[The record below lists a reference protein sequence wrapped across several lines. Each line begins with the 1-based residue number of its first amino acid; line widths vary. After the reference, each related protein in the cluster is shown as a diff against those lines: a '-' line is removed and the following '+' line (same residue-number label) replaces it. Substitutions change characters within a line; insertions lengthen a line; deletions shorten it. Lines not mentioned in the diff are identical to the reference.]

1 MTCKR
6 KAMRSFSKH
15 IGGALALLVLAGAG
29 PVRGD
34 ASGDELAAALAKAR
48 AALAKGD
55 GIAAEAPLRSAVRS
69 GAATDAVRAELG
81 EALLIQGDRR
91 EARKLLY
98 GGDFIRE
105 SAAHGWHLRG
115 RLELVEGHLPQAG
128 QAFDQALRL
137 KGNDAKLWIDIA
149 RLRFSGGEQA
159 QAIEAADRA
168 VRLDPK
174 DPRALE
180 LRGLLIREQFG
191 LYAALPWF
199 EAGLQVAPDDVGL
212 LSEYAATLGDM
223 GQYRAM
229 LVVCRKLTSVDPG
242 NVRALYLQ
250 AVLAARAGQTTLARK
265 ILQQTGTALRDVP
278 AVVLLN
284 GILEYRAGNGNLAV
298 GHFNRLVRMQPD
310 NLQARMLFVR
320 ALRQQGLNAEA
331 VEAAGLW
338 AKAGFAPPYLL
349 ESTGQALLAT
359 GRKAEGAAML
369 TRAKVAGDRAAQPI
383 PPAQPLGA
391 LAISYADAPNFAG
404 NTVPYIRG
412 LIGAGEGQRAKA
424 VADRLRLANPGA
436 VDAWLLSGD
445 TRMALGDK
453 LGALDMYG
461 RAAMIRFNLPT
472 LLRIDHAMRA
482 LGRPADANAIVARF
496 LRQNPGNPQALKL
509 LAYGRKALGDLDGA
523 ARIEA
528 VLQARALR
536 NPS

>member
-1 MTCKR
+1 
-6 KAMRSFSKH
+6 MRSPSKH
-15 IGGALALLVLAGAG
+15 LGAALALLLLAGAM

-34 ASGDELAAALAKAR
+34 ASGDALDAALAKAR

-69 GAATDAVRAELG
+69 GAAADTVRAELG
-81 EALLIQGDRR
+81 EALLLQGDRR

-98 GGDFIRE
+98 GGDFISE

-115 RLELVEGHLPQAG
+115 RLELAEGRLPEAG
-128 QAFDQALRL
+128 RAFDQALRL
-137 KGNDAKLWIDIA
+137 DGNNATLWIDIA

-159 QAIEAADRA
+159 QAIDAADRA
-168 VRLDPK
+168 VQLNPK

-191 LYAALPWF
+191 LFAALPWF
-199 EAGLQVAPDDVGL
+199 EAGLQVAPNDVGL

-320 ALRQQGLNAEA
+320 ALSRQGLNAEA

-338 AKAGFAPPYLL
+338 VKQGFAPPYLL
-349 ESTGQALLAT
+349 ASTGQAYLAI
-359 GRKAEGAAML
+359 GRKVEGAAML
-369 TRAKVAGDRAAQPI
+369 ARADDLGERPAQPI
-383 PPAQPLGA
+383 PPAQSLGA

-404 NTVPYIRG
+404 NAVPYLRG
-412 LIGAGEGQRAKA
+412 LISAGEGPRAKS

-436 VDAWLLSGD
+436 VDAWLLSAD
-445 TRMALGDK
+445 TRMALGDR

-482 LGRPADANAIVARF
+482 LGRPADANAMVARY

-509 LAYGRKALGDLDGA
+509 LAYGRTAVSDDVGA